1 MQRKGHAM
9 LGLLGNAIYLG
20 GGLMLFGLLLLPV
33 LFLLS
38 VCVVYFVFDA
48 IQKFRER
55 RGLF

>member
-1 MQRKGHAM
+1 M

>member
-1 MQRKGHAM
+1 M
-9 LGLLGNAIYLG
+9 LDLLGNVIYLG
-20 GGLMLFGLLLLPV
+20 GGLVFFGLLLLPA

-48 IQKFRER
+48 IQSFRER